1 MRIAI
6 LSDIHDNVWKLAA
19 ALDAVSDA
27 GALICCGDLSSP
39 FVVHQLGRGFS
50 RPIHMV
56 LGNNDGDLYRITANA
71 RQYEHMRIHGEL
83 FRGEFDGQ
91 RVAAN
96 HYDNIAR
103 AIALSGEFDV
113 VCYGHNHVYSV
124 ARIGR
129 TLAINP
135 GAIMGAAFS
144 AAGYRT
150 DVASTLAIYDTATA
164 EVEGFEVGGPGS
176 CPRKPYEP

>member
-1 MRIAI
+1 MRIAV

-19 ALDAVSDA
+19 ALDAAGDA
-27 GALICCGDLSSP
+27 DAMICCGDLCSP
-39 FVVHQLGRGFS
+39 FIVHQLGRGFS
-50 RPIHMV
+50 RPIHVV

-71 RQYEHMRIHGEL
+71 RLYEHMRIHGEL

-103 AIALSGEFDV
+103 AIAASGEFDV

-144 AAGYRT
+144 ADGGRT
-150 DVASTLAIYDTATA
+150 DAASTFMIYDTATG
-164 EVEGFEVGGPGS
+164 EVAGFEVSGDLLVAPWR
-176 CPRKPYEP
+176 PR